1 MGRSR
6 LRGRAAQR
14 KYMQYPLMFRLGQKL
29 HGPKIDDVPAAVEA
43 ELSRLNLGS
52 RVKPGATVAVACGGH
67 RIANYAAIITAVV
80 DHFKQL
86 KASPFLVPAMGSH
99 GAGTAEGQR
108 EVLHALGLTEETI
121 GAEIRSS
128 METEVIGLLPE
139 GVPVHCDKHALRADH
154 IVVVNRVNLHP
165 IFHGDVQSGLLE
177 MIAIGLGNLDGA
189 QLYHMTVENCS
200 FEDIAHGVH
209 KVMLKKANLLAG
221 LMIVQNGHQTTARVQ
236 AALPEDFVM
245 KEKAMLHYAR
255 GLFPRLPFK
264 FIDILLVDEIGTIF
278 GCLGADSNVIGRKCN
293 AHAAAEGE
301 FPQIRTIVYR
311 DLNPTSNGNATG
323 VGHAEFVRSRLLRKT
338 DARVTRLNSLA
349 VGMPALAAAPIDFET
364 DREIL
369 DAALTLTGLPEKARI
384 VWIRNTSS
392 IVEFECSEPYLEE
405 VQHWKDLSIQSGLHP
420 LDFDPQGNLRD
431 FVVE

>member
-1 MGRSR
+1 MR
-6 LRGRAAQR
+6 
-14 KYMQYPLMFRLGQKL
+14 YPLMFRLGQKL

-43 ELSRLNLGS
+43 ELSRLSLRS
-52 RVKPGATVAVACGGH
+52 KVKPGATVAVTCGCG
-67 RIANYAAIITAVV
+67 RIANYAAIIKAVI

-86 KASPFLVPAMGSH
+86 KASPFLVPAMGGH

-108 EVLHALGLTEETI
+108 NVLHALGIREDTI

-200 FEDIAHGVH
+200 FEDIAYGVH

-255 GLFPRLPFK
+255 ALFPRLPFK

-311 DLNPTSNGNATG
+311 DLNLTSNGNATG
-323 VGHAEFVRSRLLRKT
+323 VGRAEFVRSRLLRKT
-338 DARVTRLNSLA
+338 DTRVTRLNSLT

-369 DAALTLTGLPEKARI
+369 DTAITLTGLPEKARI

-392 IVEFECSEPYLEE
+392 IVDFECSEPYLEE